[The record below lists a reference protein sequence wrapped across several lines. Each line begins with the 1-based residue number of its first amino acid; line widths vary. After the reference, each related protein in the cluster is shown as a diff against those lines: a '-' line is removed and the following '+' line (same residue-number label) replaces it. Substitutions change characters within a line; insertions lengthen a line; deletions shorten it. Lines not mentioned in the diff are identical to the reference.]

1 MLKSVAPYI
10 GKYKKYTVIA
20 SVLTTLGI
28 IANVAPYFFLYQLIL
43 PLTRHQ
49 LPDFHFIVVRVLLI
63 FACLAFYAISY
74 TTGLCFSH
82 VSAYNTLKN
91 IRISLK
97 SKLENQPLGNIKEMG
112 TGQIK
117 RVFTDDID
125 QIELL
130 LAHAIPEGIAN
141 LLVPLIVLIAM
152 FIVDWRLAL
161 LTLAIIPI
169 GVFAMSMMMKAG
181 MSKMGAYYESAKKMN
196 NTIIEYVNGMEAI
209 KVFNKDGD
217 SFRRF
222 GDAVRG
228 YRDFTLAWYK
238 VCWPWMAV
246 YNSTLPCL
254 AFFTLPIGALLVLND
269 TIDLSQLLLVL
280 CMSFSIGSSILR
292 ALSFGGKIP
301 QLDYKIAE
309 LEKMMNGDAIKQ
321 GTHGFEGKNY
331 DIEFSNV
338 RFTYKKNLAHGF
350 ETSNDVSDSNKN
362 DFALAKSNEPSARSD
377 RKLYNTLLTQR
388 ANPCDNEVLH
398 GINLTL
404 KQGTTTALIGES
416 GSGKSTLAK
425 LLVHFYDL
433 DSGSIKIG
441 GQDITDMSIEALNNQ
456 ISYVAQEQFLFNTS
470 LYENI
475 LIGRPTASR
484 EEVLDAAHRAQCDEF
499 LARFPKGIDT
509 MAGDSG
515 KQLSGGERQ
524 RISLARAI
532 LKNAPVI
539 VLDEATAFMDPENEE
554 KMNAA
559 IAEIVKDKT
568 VIVIAHRLSS
578 IKNADK
584 ICVLKAGNVIAEGT
598 HDELM
603 KNCEEFQKLW
613 AASTAAANWKI

>member
-1 MLKSVAPYI
+1 MIKSVAPYI

-20 SVLTTLGI
+20 SFLTTLGI
-28 IANVAPYFFLYQLIL
+28 IANVLPYFILYQLIV
-43 PLTRHQ
+43 PITQNQ
-49 LPDFHFIVVRVLLI
+49 LPDFKFVAVRVAAI
-63 FACLAFYAISY
+63 FVCLALYAVLYSR
-74 TTGLCFSH
+74 GLAFSH
-82 VSAYNTLKN
+82 ISAYNTLKN

-97 SKLENQPLGNIKEMG
+97 SKLENQPLGNIKELG

-141 LLVPLIVLIAM
+141 ITVPVVVIVAM
-152 FIVDWRLAL
+152 FFVDWRLAL
-161 LTLAIIPI
+161 LTLATVPLGIL
-169 GVFAMSMMMKAG
+169 AMSMMMKAG
-181 MSKMGAYYESAKKMN
+181 MAKMGAYYESAKKMN

-217 SFRRF
+217 SFKRF
-222 GDAVRG
+222 GEAVRG

-238 VCWPWMAV
+238 VCWPWMAL
-246 YNSTLPCL
+246 YNSILPCL
-254 AFFTLPIGALLVLND
+254 ALFTLPFGGLLVLNG
-269 TIDLSQLLLVL
+269 TINLSQLVLVL
-280 CMSFSIGSSILR
+280 CMSFAVGPAILR
-292 ALSFGGKIP
+292 ALSFAGKIP

-309 LEKMMNGDAIKQ
+309 LEKMMNGEPIKA
-321 GTHGFEGKNY
+321 GTHSFEGKNY
-331 DIEFSNV
+331 DVECKDVKSS
-338 RFTYKKNLAHGF
+338 YKKG
-350 ETSNDVSDSNKN
+350 EDSPRVSEGNSIV
-362 DFALAKSNEPSARSD
+362 SESERTTPPS
-377 RKLYNTLLTQR
+377 Q
-388 ANPCDNEVLH
+388 EVLH
-398 GINLTL
+398 GINLSL

-433 DSGSIKIG
+433 DSGSISIG

-475 LIGRPTASR
+475 LIGRPDATR

-532 LKNAPVI
+532 LKNAPII

-559 IAEIVKDKT
+559 INEIIKDKT

-584 ICVLKAGNVIAEGT
+584 ICVLKEGNVIAEGS
-598 HDELM
+598 HNELN
-603 KNCEEFQKLW
+603 KSCEEYQKLW
-613 AASTAAANWKI
+613 KASTQAAEWRI

>member
-1 MLKSVAPYI
+1 M
-10 GKYKKYTVIA
+10 
-20 SVLTTLGI
+20 LTTLGI
-28 IANVAPYFFLYQLIL
+28 VASVVPYFFLYQLIV
-43 PLTRHQ
+43 PLTQGQ
-49 LPDFHFIVVRVLLI
+49 LPSLNYVINRVVLI
-63 FACLAFYAISY
+63 FICEAVYAIAYSR
-74 TTGLCFSH
+74 GLAFSH

-97 SKLENQPLGNIKEMG
+97 GKLENQPLGNIKELG

-141 LLVPLIVLIAM
+141 ITIPCVVIVAM
-152 FIVDWRLAL
+152 FFVDWRLAL
-161 LTLAIIPI
+161 LTLATVPLGI
-169 GVFAMSMMMKAG
+169 FAMSMMMKSG
-181 MSKMGAYYESAKKMN
+181 MAKMGAYYESAKKMN

-222 GDAVRG
+222 GEAVKG

-238 VCWPWMAV
+238 VCWPWMAM
-246 YNSTLPCL
+246 YNSILPCL
-254 AFFTLPIGALLVLND
+254 ALFTLPVGGILVLNG
-269 TIDLSQLLLVL
+269 TVALSQLVLVL
-280 CMSFSIGSSILR
+280 CMSYAIGPAILR

-301 QLDYKIAE
+301 QLNYKIAE
-309 LEKMMNGDAIKQ
+309 LEKMMNHEPIKQ
-321 GTHGFEGKNY
+321 GTRGFEGKNF
-331 DIEFSNV
+331 DIEFKDVKFS
-338 RFTYKKNLAHGF
+338 YKKGEASPSLQPASQSSA
-350 ETSNDVSDSNKN
+350 T
-362 DFALAKSNEPSARSD
+362 PSAGD
-377 RKLYNTLLTQR
+377 TPATPPQ
-388 ANPCDNEVLH
+388 VLH
-398 GINLTL
+398 GINLTM

-425 LLVHFYDL
+425 LLVHFYDV

-456 ISYVAQEQFLFNTS
+456 ISYVAQEQFLFNTT

-475 LIGRPTASR
+475 LIGRPTATR
-484 EEVLDAAHRAQCDEF
+484 QEVLDAARRAQCDEF
-499 LARFPKGIDT
+499 LSRFPNGIDT
-509 MAGDSG
+509 LAGDSG

-559 IAEIVKDKT
+559 INEIIKDKT

-584 ICVLKAGNVIAEGT
+584 ICVLKAGNVVAEGT
-598 HDELM
+598 HDTLM
-603 KNCEEFQKLW
+603 KESDEFKKLW
-613 AASTAAANWKI
+613 NASTAAAEWEI

>member
-1 MLKSVAPYI
+1 MISSVSPYI

-20 SVLTTLGI
+20 SILTTLGI
-28 IANVAPYFFLYQLIL
+28 IANVVPYFFLYQLIVPLVHHEL
-43 PLTRHQ
+43 PSFQ
-49 LPDFHFIVVRVLLI
+49 FVIVRVAAI
-63 FACLAFYAISY
+63 FVCLTLYAILYSRGLAF
-74 TTGLCFSH
+74 SH
-82 VSAYNTLKN
+82 ISAYNTLKN
-91 IRISLK
+91 IRVSLK
-97 SKLENQPLGNIKEMG
+97 SELENQPLGNIKEIG
-112 TGQIK
+112 SGQIK

-125 QIELL
+125 QIEIL

-141 LLVPLIVLIAM
+141 LTVPFVVILAM
-152 FIVDWRLAL
+152 FFVDWRLTL
-161 LTLAIIPI
+161 LTLATIPL
-169 GVFAMSMMMKAG
+169 GAFGMTMMMKAG
-181 MSKMGAYYESAKKMN
+181 TKLMGSYYESAKKMN

-254 AFFTLPIGALLVLND
+254 ALFTLPFGGLLVLNG
-269 TIDLSQLLLVL
+269 TIDLSQLILVL
-280 CMSFSIGSSILR
+280 CMSFAVGPAILR

-301 QLDYKIAE
+301 QLNYKIAE
-309 LEKMMNGDAIKQ
+309 LEKLMNGESIKS
-321 GTHGFEGKNY
+321 GTKNFEGKNF
-331 DIEFSNV
+331 DVEF
-338 RFTYKKNLAHGF
+338 K
-350 ETSNDVSDSNKN
+350 DVKFSYRKGEVSPTLQP
-362 DFALAKSNEPSARSD
+362 ALQSSATLSPRGD
-377 RKLYNTLLTQR
+377 TPKTPNTQ
-388 ANPCDNEVLH
+388 VLH
-398 GINLTL
+398 GINLKL

-433 DSGSIKIG
+433 DSGSISIG
-441 GQDITDMSIEALNNQ
+441 GQNITDMSIEALNNQ
-456 ISYVAQEQFLFNTS
+456 ISYVAQEQFLFNTT

-475 LIGRPTASR
+475 LIGRPDATR

-509 MAGDSG
+509 NAGDSG

-532 LKNAPVI
+532 LKNAPII

-559 IAEIVKDKT
+559 ISEIVKDKT

-584 ICVLKAGNVIAEGT
+584 ICVLKKGNVIAEGP
-598 HDELM
+598 HDELI
-603 KNCEEFQKLW
+603 KTCEEYQKLW
-613 AASTAAANWKI
+613 NASTAAANWRIA

>member
-1 MLKSVAPYI
+1 MISSVAPYI

-20 SVLTTLGI
+20 SILTTLGI
-28 IANVAPYFFLYQLIL
+28 IANVVPYFFLYQLIV
-43 PLTRHQ
+43 PLTQ
-49 LPDFHFIVVRVLLI
+49 GELPEFQFVMIRVAAI
-63 FACLAFYAISY
+63 FVCLALYAILYSR
-74 TTGLCFSH
+74 GLAFSH
-82 VSAYNTLKN
+82 ISAYNTLKN

-97 SKLENQPLGNIKEMG
+97 DKLEKQPLGNIKELG

-141 LLVPLIVLIAM
+141 ITIPCVVLLAM

-161 LTLAIIPI
+161 LTLATVPLGIL
-169 GVFAMSMMMKAG
+169 AMSMMMKAG
-181 MSKMGAYYESAKKMN
+181 MAKMGAYYESAKKMN

-222 GDAVRG
+222 GEAVRG
-228 YRDFTLAWYK
+228 YRDFTLDWYK
-238 VCWPWMAV
+238 VCWPWMAL
-246 YNSTLPCL
+246 YNSILPCL
-254 AFFTLPIGALLVLND
+254 ALFTLPFGGILVLGGK
-269 TIDLSQLLLVL
+269 IALSQLILVL
-280 CMSFSIGSSILR
+280 CMSFAVGPAILR

-301 QLDYKIAE
+301 QLNYKIAE
-309 LEKMMNGDAIKQ
+309 LEKMMNGEPVKD
-321 GTHGFEGKNY
+321 GTKAFEGKNY
-331 DIEFSNV
+331 DVEFKNV
-338 RFTYKKNLAHGF
+338 KFSYKKDCRV
-350 ETSNDVSDSNKN
+350 EPDNDKNGNSVCHSEDSNSHPE
-362 DFALAKSNEPSARSD
+362 LVSGSSS
-377 RKLYNTLLTQR
+377 
-388 ANPCDNEVLH
+388 EVLH
-398 GINLTL
+398 GVSLSL

-433 DSGSIKIG
+433 DSGSISIG
-441 GQDITDMSIEALNNQ
+441 GQNITDMTIEALNNQ

-475 LIGRPTASR
+475 LIGRPDATR

-584 ICVLKAGNVIAEGT
+584 ICVPKAGNVIAEGT
-598 HDELM
+598 HETLS
-603 KNCEEFQKLW
+603 KNCEEYQKLW
-613 AASTAAANWKI
+613 KASTAAANWRIS

>member
-1 MLKSVAPYI
+1 MIKSVAPYI

-20 SVLTTLGI
+20 SFLTTLGI
-28 IANVAPYFFLYQLIL
+28 IANVVPYFILYQLIV
-43 PLTRHQ
+43 PITQNQ
-49 LPDFHFIVVRVLLI
+49 LPDFKFVAVRVAAI
-63 FACLAFYAISY
+63 FVCLALYAVLYSR
-74 TTGLCFSH
+74 GLAFSH
-82 VSAYNTLKN
+82 ISAYNTLKN

-97 SKLENQPLGNIKEMG
+97 SKLENQPLGNIKELG

-141 LLVPLIVLIAM
+141 ITVPVVVIIAM
-152 FIVDWRLAL
+152 FFVDWRLAL
-161 LTLAIIPI
+161 LTLATVPLGIL
-169 GVFAMSMMMKAG
+169 AMSMMMKAG
-181 MSKMGAYYESAKKMN
+181 MAKMGAYYESAKKMK

-217 SFRRF
+217 SFKRF

-238 VCWPWMAV
+238 VCWPWMAL
-246 YNSTLPCL
+246 YNSILPCL
-254 AFFTLPIGALLVLND
+254 ALFTLPFGGLLVLKGAIN
-269 TIDLSQLLLVL
+269 LSQLVLVL
-280 CMSFSIGSSILR
+280 CMSFAVGPAILR
-292 ALSFGGKIP
+292 ALSFAGKIP

-309 LEKMMNGDAIKQ
+309 LEKMMNGEAIKA
-321 GTHGFEGKNY
+321 GTNKFIGKNY
-331 DIEFSNV
+331 DVDFKDV
-338 RFTYKKNLAHGF
+338 RFSYNRHPEDQNCHPEL
-350 ETSNDVSDSNKN
+350 VSGSP
-362 DFALAKSNEPSARSD
+362 SNEMLKQVQHDS
-377 RKLYNTLLTQR
+377 
-388 ANPCDNEVLH
+388 EVLH
-398 GINLTL
+398 GINLSL

-433 DSGSIKIG
+433 DSGSISIG
-441 GQDITDMSIEALNNQ
+441 GQDITDMSIESLNNQ

-475 LIGRPTASR
+475 LIGRPDATR

-559 IAEIVKDKT
+559 INEIIKDKT

-584 ICVLKAGNVIAEGT
+584 ICVLKEGNIIAEGS
-598 HDELM
+598 HNELN
-603 KNCEEFQKLW
+603 KSCEEYQKLW
-613 AASTAAANWKI
+613 KASTQAAEWRI

>member
-1 MLKSVAPYI
+1 MISSVSPYI

-20 SVLTTLGI
+20 SILTTLGI
-28 IANVAPYFFLYQLIL
+28 IANVVPYFFLYQLIVPLVHHEL
-43 PLTRHQ
+43 PSFQ
-49 LPDFHFIVVRVLLI
+49 FVIVRVAAI
-63 FACLAFYAISY
+63 FVCLALYAILYSR
-74 TTGLCFSH
+74 GLAFSH
-82 VSAYNTLKN
+82 ISAYNTLKN
-91 IRISLK
+91 IRVSLK
-97 SKLENQPLGNIKEMG
+97 SKLENQPLGNIKEIG

-125 QIELL
+125 QIEVL

-141 LLVPLIVLIAM
+141 LTVPLVVILAM
-152 FIVDWRLAL
+152 FFVDWRLTF
-161 LTLAIIPI
+161 LTLATIPL
-169 GVFAMSMMMKAG
+169 GAFGMTMMMKAG
-181 MSKMGAYYESAKKMN
+181 TKLMGSYYESAKKMN

-254 AFFTLPIGALLVLND
+254 ALFTLPFGGLLVLNGV
-269 TIDLSQLLLVL
+269 IDLSQLILVL
-280 CMSFSIGSSILR
+280 CMSFAVGPAILR

-301 QLDYKIAE
+301 QLNYKIAE
-309 LEKMMNGDAIKQ
+309 LEKLMNGESIKS
-321 GTHGFEGKNY
+321 GTKNFEGKNY
-331 DIEFSNV
+331 DVEF
-338 RFTYKKNLAHGF
+338 K
-350 ETSNDVSDSNKN
+350 DVKFSYRKGEVSPTLQP
-362 DFALAKSNEPSARSD
+362 ALQSSA
-377 RKLYNTLLTQR
+377 TLSPRGDTPKTPDTQ
-388 ANPCDNEVLH
+388 VLH
-398 GINLTL
+398 GINLKL

-433 DSGSIKIG
+433 DSGSISIG
-441 GQDITDMSIEALNNQ
+441 GQNITDMSIEALNNQ
-456 ISYVAQEQFLFNTS
+456 ISYVAQEQFLFNTT

-475 LIGRPTASR
+475 LIGRPDATR

-509 MAGDSG
+509 NAGDSG

-532 LKNAPVI
+532 LKNAPII

-559 IAEIVKDKT
+559 ISEIVKDKT

-584 ICVLKAGNVIAEGT
+584 ICVLKKGNVIAEGP
-598 HDELM
+598 HDELI
-603 KNCEEFQKLW
+603 KTCEEYQKLW
-613 AASTAAANWKI
+613 NASTAAANWRIA

>member
-1 MLKSVAPYI
+1 MIKSVAPYI

-20 SVLTTLGI
+20 SFLTTLGI
-28 IANVAPYFFLYQLIL
+28 IANVVPYFFLYQLIV
-43 PLTRHQ
+43 PLTQHE
-49 LPDFHFIVVRVLLI
+49 LPDLKFVLVRVAAI
-63 FACLAFYAISY
+63 FVCLALYAILYSR
-74 TTGLCFSH
+74 GLAFSH

-91 IRISLK
+91 IRVSLK
-97 SKLENQPLGNIKEMG
+97 SRLENQPLGNIKELG

-141 LLVPLIVLIAM
+141 ITIPCVVIVAM
-152 FIVDWRLAL
+152 FFVDWRLAL
-161 LTLAIIPI
+161 LTLATVPLGIL
-169 GVFAMSMMMKAG
+169 AMSMMMKAG
-181 MSKMGAYYESAKKMN
+181 MAKMGAYYESAKKMN

-238 VCWPWMAV
+238 VCWPWMAL
-246 YNSTLPCL
+246 YNSILPCL
-254 AFFTLPIGALLVLND
+254 ALFTLPFGGLMVLSG
-269 TIDLSQLLLVL
+269 TIELSQLVLVL
-280 CMSFSIGSSILR
+280 CMSFAIGPAILR
-292 ALSFGGKIP
+292 ALSFAGKIP
-301 QLDYKIAE
+301 QLNYKIAE
-309 LEKMMNGDAIKQ
+309 LEKMMNGAPIKA
-321 GTHGFEGKNY
+321 GTKGFEGKNH
-331 DIEFSNV
+331 DVVFKDVKFSY
-338 RFTYKKNLAHGF
+338 TDKN
-350 ETSNDVSDSNKN
+350 
-362 DFALAKSNEPSARSD
+362 
-377 RKLYNTLLTQR
+377 
-388 ANPCDNEVLH
+388 VLH
-398 GINLTL
+398 GVNLTL

-416 GSGKSTLAK
+416 GSGKSTLAR
-425 LLVHFYDL
+425 LLVHFYDVS
-433 DSGSIKIG
+433 SGKITVG

-456 ISYVAQEQFLFNTS
+456 ISYVAQEQFLFNTT

-475 LIGRPTASR
+475 LIGKPDATR
-484 EEVLDAAHRAQCDEF
+484 EQVLDAAHRAQCDEF

-509 MAGDSG
+509 FAGDSG

-539 VLDEATAFMDPENEE
+539 VLDESTAFMDPENEE

-568 VIVIAHRLSS
+568 VLVIAHRLSS

-584 ICVLKAGNVIAEGT
+584 ICVLKAGNVLAEGT
-598 HDELM
+598 HDTLI
-603 KNCEEFQKLW
+603 NDCEEYQKLW
-613 AASTAAANWKI
+613 KASTAAAEWRI

>member
-49 LPDFHFIVVRVLLI
+49 LPDFHFVVVRVLLI
-63 FACLAFYAISY
+63 FVCLAFYAISY

-141 LLVPLIVLIAM
+141 LLVPLIVIIAM

-161 LTLAIIPI
+161 LTLAIIPV

-254 AFFTLPIGALLVLND
+254 AFFTLPIGALLVLNG

-321 GTHGFEGKNY
+321 GTHDFEGKNY
-331 DIEFSNV
+331 DIEFKDVKFS
-338 RFTYKKNLAHGF
+338 YKKGEA
-350 ETSNDVSDSNKN
+350 S
-362 DFALAKSNEPSARSD
+362 PSLQPASQSSATPTAGD
-377 RKLYNTLLTQR
+377 TPASPLSV
-388 ANPCDNEVLH
+388 EVLH

-475 LIGRPTASR
+475 LIGRPTATR

-598 HDELM
+598 HEELM

>member
-1 MLKSVAPYI
+1 MIKSVAPYI
-10 GKYKKYTVIA
+10 GKYKKYTVFA
-20 SVLTTLGI
+20 SFLTTLGI
-28 IANVAPYFFLYQLIL
+28 IANVVPYFILYQLIV
-43 PLTRHQ
+43 PITQNQ
-49 LPDFHFIVVRVLLI
+49 LPDFKFVAVRVAAI
-63 FACLAFYAISY
+63 FVCLALYAVLYSR
-74 TTGLCFSH
+74 GLAFSH
-82 VSAYNTLKN
+82 ISAYNTLKN

-97 SKLENQPLGNIKEMG
+97 SKLENQPLGNIKELG

-117 RVFTDDID
+117 RVFTDEID

-141 LLVPLIVLIAM
+141 ITVPVVIIVAM
-152 FIVDWRLAL
+152 FFVDWRLAL
-161 LTLAIIPI
+161 LTLATVPLGIL
-169 GVFAMSMMMKAG
+169 AMSMMMKAG
-181 MSKMGAYYESAKKMN
+181 MAKMGAYYEAAKKMN

-217 SFRRF
+217 SFKRF

-238 VCWPWMAV
+238 VCWPWMAL
-246 YNSTLPCL
+246 YNSILPCL
-254 AFFTLPIGALLVLND
+254 ALFTLPFGGLLVLNG
-269 TIDLSQLLLVL
+269 TINLSQLVLVL
-280 CMSFSIGSSILR
+280 CMSFAVGPAILR
-292 ALSFGGKIP
+292 ALSFAGKIP

-309 LEKMMNGDAIKQ
+309 LEKLMKGDPIKA
-321 GTHGFEGKNY
+321 GSHSFEGKNY
-331 DIEFSNV
+331 DVEF
-338 RFTYKKNLAHGF
+338 K
-350 ETSNDVSDSNKN
+350 DVKFSY
-362 DFALAKSNEPSARSD
+362 NEA
-377 RKLYNTLLTQR
+377 
-388 ANPCDNEVLH
+388 EVLH
-398 GINLTL
+398 GINLSL

-433 DSGSIKIG
+433 DSGSILIG
-441 GQDITDMSIEALNNQ
+441 GQDITDMSIESLNNQ

-475 LIGRPTASR
+475 LIGRPDASR

-532 LKNAPVI
+532 LKNAPII

-559 IAEIVKDKT
+559 INEIIKDKT

-584 ICVLKAGNVIAEGT
+584 ICVLKEGNVIAEGSHT
-598 HDELM
+598 SLN
-603 KNCEEFQKLW
+603 KNCEEYQKLW
-613 AASTAAANWKI
+613 KASTAAANWRIS

>member
-1 MLKSVAPYI
+1 
-10 GKYKKYTVIA
+10 
-20 SVLTTLGI
+20 
-28 IANVAPYFFLYQLIL
+28 
-43 PLTRHQ
+43 
-49 LPDFHFIVVRVLLI
+49 
-63 FACLAFYAISY
+63 
-74 TTGLCFSH
+74 
-82 VSAYNTLKN
+82 
-91 IRISLK
+91 
-97 SKLENQPLGNIKEMG
+97 
-112 TGQIK
+112 
-117 RVFTDDID
+117 
-125 QIELL
+125 
-130 LAHAIPEGIAN
+130 
-141 LLVPLIVLIAM
+141 
-152 FIVDWRLAL
+152 
-161 LTLAIIPI
+161 
-169 GVFAMSMMMKAG
+169 
-181 MSKMGAYYESAKKMN
+181 MGAYYESAKKMN

-222 GDAVRG
+222 GDAVKG
-228 YRDFTLAWYK
+228 YRDFTLDWYK
-238 VCWPWMAV
+238 VCWPWMAI
-246 YNSTLPCL
+246 YNSTIPCL
-254 AFFTLPIGALLVLND
+254 ALFTLPIGGILVLNG
-269 TIDLSQLLLVL
+269 TINLSQLILVV
-280 CMSFSIGSSILR
+280 CMSFAVGPAILR

-301 QLDYKIAE
+301 QLNYKIAE

-321 GTHGFEGKNY
+321 GTHGFEGKNF
-331 DIEFSNV
+331 DIEFKDV
-338 RFTYKKNLAHGF
+338 RFSYKKDCRVKPDNDKDG
-350 ETSNDVSDSNKN
+350 DVSS
-362 DFALAKSNEPSARSD
+362 SG
-377 RKLYNTLLTQR
+377 LTR
-388 ANPCDNEVLH
+388 GSSSEVLH
-398 GINLTL
+398 GINLSL

-475 LIGRPTASR
+475 LIGRPTATR

-509 MAGDSG
+509 LAGDSG

-559 IAEIVKDKT
+559 ISEIIKDKT
-568 VIVIAHRLSS
+568 VVVIAHRLSS
-578 IKNADK
+578 IKKADK
-584 ICVLKAGNVIAEGT
+584 ICVLKAGNIIAEGT

-613 AASTAAANWKI
+613 KASTAAAEWKI